1 MKKIAFVLSIF
12 CFLGGQLAGQSR
24 WDGTGLR
31 FGLNASPTFSWMQ
44 SEDKLIE
51 RAGTNLSF
59 KLAVQ
64 GENYFTPNYAIFSGI
79 GFLFNAG
86 GTVQYGYTK
95 SVPWPRS
102 PLTVLINDTMPL
114 PENVKLHYRT
124 TYVEVPLGF
133 RMRGGSGTDS
143 PMSYFVEAPVF
154 TLGFLTSALGDIR
167 GVGATFNREDEVI
180 RDDVNGFSLSWG
192 LGAGIEYEVA
202 THATLVFGLYYQN
215 QFTDLTSDK
224 GRVFDSVRSSWR
236 DEDAKTSIR
245 AVTARVGL
253 YF

>member
-1 MKKIAFVLSIF
+1 MKKIAFVLF
-12 CFLGGQLAGQSR
+12 VLCFLGGQVAGQSR

-31 FGLNASPTFSWMQ
+31 FGVNTSPTFSWMK

-51 RAGTNLSF
+51 RAGTNLGI

-64 GENYFTPNYAIFSGI
+64 GENYFTPNYAVFSGI
-79 GFLFNAG
+79 GLLLNAG

-114 PENVKLHYRT
+114 PENAKLHYRT
-124 TYVEVPLGF
+124 TYVEIPLGF

-143 PMSYFVEAPVF
+143 PLSYFAEAPVF
-154 TLGFLTSALGDIR
+154 TLGFVTNALGDIR
-167 GVGATFNREDEVI
+167 GVGAAFNREDEVI
-180 RDDVNGFSLSWG
+180 RDDVNGLSLSWG
-192 LGAGIEYEVA
+192 AGAGIEYELA
-202 THATLVFGLYYQN
+202 AHATLVFGLYYQH

-236 DEDAKTSIR
+236 DEDARTSIR
-245 AVTARVGL
+245 AITTRVGL